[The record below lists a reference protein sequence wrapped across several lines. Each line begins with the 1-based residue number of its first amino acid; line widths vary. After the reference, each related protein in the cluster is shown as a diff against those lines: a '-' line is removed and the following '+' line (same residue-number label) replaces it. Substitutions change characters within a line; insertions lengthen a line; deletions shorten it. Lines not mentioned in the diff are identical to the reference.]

1 MIKVYNDII
10 PLKGFVALT
19 MWPLLFIRKAAAW
32 LFDKVAENHENIHGA
47 QQREMLIVGATLAVT
62 LAVCGCGWWSL
73 LTLPLFLYWY
83 GVEWFVK
90 YCYYRNANTAYK
102 NIAFEREA
110 YANQNNVVYLDTR
123 KPFAWISLIIIK

>member
-1 MIKVYNDII
+1 MVKVYNNII

-32 LFDKVAENHENIHGA
+32 LFDKVDENHENIHGA
-47 QQREMLIVGATLAVT
+47 QQKEMLIVGATLAVI

-73 LTLPLFLYWY
+73 FALPLFLYWY
-83 GVEWFVK
+83 GVEWLIK
-90 YCYYRNANTAYK
+90 YCYYRNVNTAYK

-110 YANQNNVVYLDTR
+110 YANEHNIIYLSHR
-123 KPFAWISLIIIK
+123 RPFAWVGYIVN